1 MKCNDVM
8 TFLSQLSSKS
18 ITFSITGEDLNFL
31 VSSGYIQSL
40 SKDDYNKLASSV
52 ADLPRITNE
61 LEEARAKGNSDEAT
75 LIRDQKKVHSIRFW
89 FEGHEKKEADREKA
103 QADQQ
108 VFSKDEEMVKA
119 DSDELQPL
127 IQKKSMLD
135 RQVPF
140 GERYLSLTGSGV
152 VLLHDL
158 TVRNYRVGEKDVK
171 NFIQE
176 TKATEMEL
184 KAMAQRASFYY
195 SAIKDATSSMDTSPL
210 ASSYDEYEEENE
222 DAYRIKSKG
231 VESSQLWA
239 VSIGLAKLEGDPAQ
253 IKKSFLQILNT
264 LGGVSNS
271 NLDSKLM
278 AAETLLAAGRAKD
291 ASQNINKLATNDR
304 QLRQSANVPE
314 ELSTGVTA
322 TLYSGANPDA
332 STRYNE
338 FSKITRS
345 YTAAAVLS
353 SSPGSE
359 ESLSQKFDSF
369 RSLFDS
375 WGYSSS
381 EDTDLAA
388 AYLTISPLSRDDA
401 RNKMSVILDAIKA
414 VFEFPLV
421 PAAILTSIQALS
433 ANEVL
438 DLMEKAVTI
447 LQSQPLTMGLSHSDL
462 SNLAIRMIYG
472 Q

>member
-8 TFLSQLSSKS
+8 TFLSQVSSKS
-18 ITFSITGEDLNFL
+18 ITFSISAEDLNFL
-31 VSSGYIQSL
+31 VSSGYIESL
-40 SKDDYNKLASSV
+40 SKDEYEKLAASV
-52 ADLPRITNE
+52 ADLPKISGE
-61 LEEARAKGNSDEAT
+61 LEEARAKENLDEET
-75 LIRDQKKVHSIRFW
+75 LIRDQKRIHSIRFW
-89 FEGHEKKEADREKA
+89 FEGQEKKQADREKA

-108 VFSKDEEMVKA
+108 VVSKDEEIAKA
-119 DSDELQPL
+119 ESDELQPL
-127 IQKKSMLD
+127 LQKKSMLD

-140 GERYLSLTGSGV
+140 GERYLSLTGAGV

-158 TVRNYRVGEKDVK
+158 TIRNYRVGEKDVK
-171 NFIQE
+171 SFIQE
-176 TKATEMEL
+176 TKATEIEL
-184 KAMAQRASFYY
+184 KAMAERASYYY
-195 SAIKDATSSMDTSPL
+195 SGIKDAISDMYPYLPSSD
-210 ASSYDEYEEENE
+210 EEEDEE
-222 DAYRIKSKG
+222 DYRIKSKG

-239 VSIGLAKLEGDPAQ
+239 VSIGLAKLEGDPDK
-253 IKKSFLQILNT
+253 IKKNFLQILNT
-264 LGGVSNS
+264 LRGVSDS
-271 NLDSKLM
+271 NLDSKLL
-278 AAETLLAAGRAKD
+278 AAETLVAAGRAKD
-291 ASQNINKLATNDR
+291 ISQNINKLATTDR
-304 QLRQSANVPE
+304 QIRQSANVPE

-322 TLYSGANPDA
+322 TLYCGANPDA
-332 STRYNE
+332 STRFKE
-338 FSKITRS
+338 FSRITRS

-353 SSPGSE
+353 GSQESE
-359 ESLSQKFDSF
+359 ESLGQKFDSF

-381 EDTDLAA
+381 EDVDLAA
-388 AYLTISPLSRDDA
+388 AYLTVSPLSREDA
-401 RNKMSVILDAIKA
+401 RNKMSVIIDAIKA
-414 VFEFPLV
+414 EFEFPLV

>member
-40 SKDDYNKLASSV
+40 SKDDYDKLAASV
-52 ADLPRITNE
+52 ADLPKVTSE
-61 LEEARAKGNSDEAT
+61 LEEARAKENLDEAT

-89 FEGHEKKEADREKA
+89 FEGREKKEADREKA

-171 NFIQE
+171 NFIDE
-176 TKATEMEL
+176 TRATEMEL
-184 KAMAQRASFYY
+184 KAMAERASNYY
-195 SAIKDATSSMDTSPL
+195 SRIKDAISDMYPYVAFS
-210 ASSYDEYEEENE
+210 DEELDEE
-222 DAYRIKSKG
+222 DAEGYRIKSKG

-239 VSIGLAKLEGDPAQ
+239 VAIGLAKLEGDPDK
-253 IKKSFLQILNT
+253 IKENFIQTLNT
-264 LGGVSNS
+264 LKGSSNS
-271 NLDSKLM
+271 TLDSQLM
-278 AAETLLAAGRAKD
+278 AAETLVAAGHAGD
-291 ASQNINKLATNDR
+291 ISQDVDKLTTTDR
-304 QLRQSANVPE
+304 QIRQSADVPE

-322 TLYSGANPDA
+322 TLYCGSNPDA
-332 STRYNE
+332 STRFNE
-338 FSKITRS
+338 FSRITRS

-353 SSPGSE
+353 GSQE
-359 ESLSQKFDSF
+359 TVESLSQKFDSLT
-369 RSLFDS
+369 SLFDS

-381 EDTDLAA
+381 EDVDLAA
-388 AYLTISPLSRDDA
+388 AYLTVSPLSREDA
-401 RNKMSVILDAIKA
+401 RSKMSTIIDAIKA
-414 VFEFPLV
+414 EFEFPLV
-421 PAAILTSIQALS
+421 LAAILASIQALN
-433 ANEVL
+433 AQEVL

-447 LQSQPLTMGLSHSDL
+447 LQSQPLTTGLSHADL
-462 SNLAIRMIYG
+462 SSLAIRMIYG